1 MAVALREQL
10 SFERAG
16 LTVESVT
23 TENGD
28 KKLYM
33 EGIFIEGGVKNQNKR
48 VYPVQEITKAVSS
61 INEKL
66 NSGYS
71 VLGELD
77 HPDDLQINL
86 DRVCLQ
92 INEMKMQGNNGIGK
106 LQVLP
111 TPMGNI
117 VKALLESGVKLGVS
131 SRGSGNVAEDGTVS
145 EYGIITVD
153 MVAQPS
159 APNAYP
165 TPIYER
171 LQRSKDVV
179 SLAEAIQHDEKAQN
193 FFSKE
198 MVKFIRNLD
207 IRRN

>member
-1 MAVALREQL
+1 M
-10 SFERAG
+10 
-16 LTVESVT
+16 TVESVT
-23 TENGD
+23 TESGE

-48 VYPVQEITKAVSS
+48 VYPVHEINKAVHS

-66 NSGYS
+66 QSGYS

-92 INEMKMQGNNGIGK
+92 INEMKMQGNNGVGK

-131 SRGSGNVAEDGTVS
+131 SRGSGNVAENGTVS
-145 EYGIITVD
+145 DYEIITVD

-171 LQRSKDVV
+171 LQRSKNVV
-179 SLAEAIQHDEKAQN
+179 ALAEAIQHDKKAQN
-193 FFSKE
+193 FFTKE

>member
-1 MAVALREQL
+1 MTVALREQL

-16 LTVESVT
+16 LTVETIT

-48 VYPVQEITKAVSS
+48 VYSVQEISRAVGS

-66 NSGYS
+66 KSGYS

-131 SRGSGNVAEDGTVS
+131 SRGSGNVAENGTVS
-145 EYGIITVD
+145 EYEIITVD

-171 LQRSKDVV
+171 LQKSKDVV
-179 SLAEAIQHDEKAQN
+179 SLAEAIQHDKKAQN

>member
-145 EYGIITVD
+145 DYEIITVD

>member
-1 MAVALREQL
+1 MTVALREQL

-16 LTVESVT
+16 LTVETIT

-48 VYPVQEITKAVSS
+48 VYPVQEISRAVGS

-66 NSGYS
+66 KSGYS

-131 SRGSGNVAEDGTVS
+131 SRGSGNVAENGTVS
-145 EYGIITVD
+145 EYEIITVD

-165 TPIYER
+165 TPME
-171 LQRSKDVV
+171 DVGLRAV
-179 SLAEAIQHDEKAQN
+179 SGLTSLSYPNVKAGLSIN
-193 FFSKE
+193 FSNFTNFNNS
-198 MVKFIRNLD
+198 LD
-207 IRRN
+207 FLI

>member
-1 MAVALREQL
+1 MTVALREQL

-16 LTVESVT
+16 LTVETIT

-48 VYPVQEITKAVSS
+48 VYPVQEISRAVGS

-66 NSGYS
+66 KSGYS

-131 SRGSGNVAEDGTVS
+131 SRGSGNVAENGTVS
-145 EYGIITVD
+145 EYEIITVD

-171 LQRSKDVV
+171 LQKSKDVV
-179 SLAEAIQHDEKAQN
+179 SLAEAIQHDKKAQN

>member
-145 EYGIITVD
+145 EYEIITVD